1 MSLFVCCCLFVSIN
15 GLVERQEADFFIFY
29 YYFLLVGFS
38 LMMCMMKM
46 QAWVQLYLVVR
57 LCFSVSHANVME
69 LSQIT

>member
-15 GLVERQEADFFIFY
+15 GLVERQEAENFL
-29 YYFLLVGFS
+29 YFLLVGFS
-38 LMMCMMKM
+38 LMMCAMKM

-57 LCFSVSHANVME
+57 LCFSVSHPNVME